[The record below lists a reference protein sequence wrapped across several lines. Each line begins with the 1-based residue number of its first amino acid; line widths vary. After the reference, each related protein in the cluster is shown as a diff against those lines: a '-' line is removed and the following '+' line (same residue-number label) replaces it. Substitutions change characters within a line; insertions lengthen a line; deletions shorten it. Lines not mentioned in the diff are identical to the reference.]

1 MFEVVCGCLSHLPPS
16 IIGEVVDILDL
27 CFEGL
32 NTGKYIEL
40 SIGGID
46 KTHRRWITVN
56 QRHAL
61 KTPEE
66 LDVFFGPVLRD
77 KSGVMGK
84 ANCLGTQVLWV
95 DIDSMELIPP
105 ILPPTAIIRSGHGYH
120 LYWRLTE
127 FQSDRKVIE
136 TLNAGLAQSI
146 SGDSCHNIDR
156 VMRIPGTYNCKDP
169 DDLVKV
175 ICDKID
181 IANTYSVEDIEASLT
196 LEDKMARKI
205 RTGDRRGYKSRSE
218 RDWAIVTALLI
229 AEMSDQGIK
238 RIFSCHECGDKYET
252 GGDRYLD
259 KTIEAARESL
269 LAQPIQVIQAAQAV
283 QTTPVVEKDNSYW
296 MASGKGAAQVSTF
309 TLEPLLLLEGDED
322 AYVCNVRAQ
331 GTRHVWK
338 DEVFKKSEL
347 GSIHRLRPRLNR
359 AAWNWLGRDSHV
371 GMLAAYLIKQLQEK
385 GVPLAKSTKVMGR
398 HELVDDDRIYFVTD
412 KAVIASDGSIWA
424 DKGGSPIVY
433 VPRTKNVPAITI
445 QKLGYGKKEATIIAK
460 NLPLLHEP
468 DRIWPMIGWYA
479 ATPMK
484 PAIEDAGWRFPILSV
499 SGTKGSGKT
508 TLILRVFLR
517 MMGYT
522 KPKGYEA
529 NTTRFVLLALLG
541 STNAAPLAFSE
552 FRANMTKDFLRYV
565 LISYDSGVDA
575 RGRPDQEIN
584 EYPLLAPFS
593 LDGED
598 KLQDPAALE
607 RIISVHLAKDIVLKD
622 TPAWIAYQKIS
633 KVNLEAFAYPYILHT
648 LQGAVLGRL
657 EKAQEQIDTAFVYPM
672 PDRIRRN
679 LAVAWMGITT
689 FTDFMGMDM
698 PDIEVMRHALENVYV
713 IDRGRAPIAADDFVE
728 FVVNI
733 AANKQ
738 TNFAFALIDGV
749 IWFHVTPAYHAY
761 ATHAARMGT
770 PALSKAAMVSQLNE
784 MEEFILPP
792 RVMRIE
798 GKMVRAHG
806 INLQKAHDAQL
817 DIPSSIDLLTWT
829 IK

>member
-1 MFEVVCGCLSHLPPS
+1 
-16 IIGEVVDILDL
+16 VDILDL

-32 NTGKYIEL
+32 SNTKYIEL
-40 SIGGID
+40 SIGGVG
-46 KTHRRWITVN
+46 KVHRRWITVN

-61 KTPEE
+61 KAPEE
-66 LDVFFGPVLRD
+66 LDVFFGPALRAQ
-77 KSGVMGK
+77 SGVSGK

-95 DIDSMELIPP
+95 DVDSMDLIPP
-105 ILPPTAIIRSGHGYH
+105 TLPPTAIVRSGHGYH
-120 LYWRLTE
+120 LYWRLLE
-127 FQSDRKVIE
+127 FQTDRKAIE

-156 VMRIPGTYNCKDP
+156 IMRVPGTYNCKDP
-169 DDLVKV
+169 DDFIKV

-181 IANTYSVEDIEASLT
+181 IRNSYSVEDIKASLT
-196 LEDKMARKI
+196 IEDKIARKI
-205 RTGDRRGYKSRSE
+205 QTGDRRGYPSRSE
-218 RDWAIVTALLI
+218 RDWAIITALVS
-229 AEMSDQGIK
+229 AGVSEHGIR

-252 GGDRYLD
+252 GGDRYLN
-259 KTIEAARESL
+259 KTIEAAKESL
-269 LAQPIQVIQAAQAV
+269 LSQPILVTQVA

-296 MASGKGAAQVSTF
+296 MAVGKGAAQVSTF

-331 GTRHVWK
+331 GTTHVWK
-338 DEVFKKSEL
+338 DEIFKKSEL
-347 GSIHRLRPRLNR
+347 SSLNRLRPRLNR

-371 GMLAAYLIKQLQEK
+371 GILAAHLIKQLQEK
-385 GVPLAKSTKVMGR
+385 GIPLAKSTHTMGR

-412 KAVIASDGSIWA
+412 KTVMASDGSIWA
-424 DKGGSPIVY
+424 EDKGSPLVY
-433 VPRTKNVPAITI
+433 VPRTKNLPSITVR
-445 QKLGYGKKEATIIAK
+445 KLGYGKKEAGVIAK
-460 NLPLLHEP
+460 NLPLLHDS

-479 ATPMK
+479 SAPMK
-484 PAIEDAGWRFPILSV
+484 PAIEEAGWRFPILSV

-517 MMGYT
+517 MMGYV
-522 KPKGYEA
+522 KPRGYEA
-529 NTTRFVLLALLG
+529 NTTRFVLLTLLG

-565 LISYDSGVDA
+565 LLSYDSGVDA
-575 RGRPDQEIN
+575 RGRPDQTIT

-607 RIISVHLAKDIVLKD
+607 RIISVHLAKDTILKD
-622 TPAWIAYQKIS
+622 NPAWIAYQKIS

-657 EKAQEQIDTAFVYPM
+657 ESSQGQIDRAFPYPM

-679 LAVAWMGITT
+679 LAVVWMGIMTI
-689 FTDFMGMDM
+689 TDFMGMDM
-698 PDIEVMRHALENVYV
+698 PDIEVMRHALENVYI
-713 IDRGRAPIAADDFVE
+713 IDRGRAPVAADDFVE
-728 FVVNI
+728 FVVNV
-733 AANKQ
+733 AANRQ
-738 TNFAFALIDGV
+738 TNFAYIVTDGV
-749 IWFHVTPAYHAY
+749 LWFHVTPAYHAY

-784 MEEFILPP
+784 MIVFITGPK
-792 RVMRIE
+792 VMRID

-817 DIPSSIDLLTWT
+817 DIPSDIISNVWI